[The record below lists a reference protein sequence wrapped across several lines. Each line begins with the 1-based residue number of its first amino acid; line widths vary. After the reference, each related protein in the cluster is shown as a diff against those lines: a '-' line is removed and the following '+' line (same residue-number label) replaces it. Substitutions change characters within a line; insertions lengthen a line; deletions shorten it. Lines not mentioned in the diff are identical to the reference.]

1 MAVTLNRAYG
11 PFASGATVV
20 LPDATEA
27 ALIAQGLAVAAVGA
41 PADTFQ
47 AIFAGLPQFATVGGN
62 FGPAPVTGMGNPAVP
77 QGPRILPNVPINAFA
92 SMGTSAVHVAG
103 SWYRSE
109 IQVPHLA
116 QWTGFQVLNGATAAT
131 DNLIA
136 ALWDSAGNLITNSA
150 VAGILATGANAFQQL
165 PFVNAVLLT
174 PGRYFIGI
182 QANGTTTTTRRQA
195 AAAGGNTMTSLTA
208 GVFGTV
214 PATFT
219 PPTTFTADVG
229 PIGSL
234 YQ

>member
-1 MAVTLNRAYG
+1 MILLSKPYQGAAAGAYFIG
-11 PFASGATVV
+11 P
-20 LPDATEA
+20 DDTES
-27 ALIAQGLAVAAVGA
+27 ALIAQGYGSAVTGPPDSLPSLAQQGQLI
-41 PADTFQ
+41 TF
-47 AIFAGLPQFATVGGN
+47 GGN
-62 FGPAPVTGMGNPAVP
+62 QYFVNNSGLLAPAVP

-92 SMGTSAVHVAG
+92 SLGTSAVHVAG
-103 SWYRSE
+103 SWYRAE
-109 IQVPHLA
+109 IYVPHIA

-136 ALWDSAGNLITNSA
+136 ALWDSSGNLITNSA
-150 VAGILATGANAFQQL
+150 VAGTLASGANGFQQL
-165 PFVNAVLLT
+165 AFLTPALLV

-195 AAAGGNTMTSLTA
+195 ATMGGNSMTSLTA
-208 GVFGTV
+208 GVFGTI

-219 PPTTFTADVG
+219 PPTTFTADAG